1 MDAPSN
7 YQGCYRDEQRWYQK
21 FQMLIW
27 LYLHF
32 HVIRNIFFFLDKAY
46 CWEASELC
54 LMSVDYAICND
65 FGISFIEIYAS
76 LMATIKNNKLACME

>member
-1 MDAPSN
+1 MLQAITKGVTEMNRGDIKSFK
-7 YQGCYRDEQRWYQK
+7 CWYG
-21 FQMLIW
+21 
-27 LYLHF
+27 YLHF

-46 CWEASELC
+46 CWEASEFC
-54 LMSVDYAICND
+54 LMSVDYVICND